1 MKVSTHWLKDLI
13 ALDADAAALAERLTL
28 AGLEVDEIT
37 PAAADF
43 SGVVVARITDAQ
55 PHPDADRLQVCT
67 VDAGNGEPLQ
77 IVCGAPNARAGLV
90 APLATVGGELPGD
103 DGSFK
108 IKQAKLRGVASHGML
123 CSARELGLGDSHA
136 GLLEL
141 PDDLAAGDDLRQ
153 ALGLDDQ
160 IIDIELTP
168 NRGDCA
174 GMTGVARELSV
185 LYNCD
190 WTPVR
195 AADIVEASDLQRGI
209 SIEDGSDCPA
219 YFGRVIEGVD
229 ASATTPVWLRERL
242 RRAGLRPKSPLVDVT
257 NYVLLE
263 LGQPMHA
270 FDADRLRG
278 DIVVRRGK
286 PDEPLT
292 LLNKDEIVLDEQ
304 ALVITDDRGA
314 IALAG
319 AMGGDS
325 TAVGKH
331 TSNVFLESACFSPQ
345 AVAGTGRRYKIHS
358 DALYRYERG
367 VDPSIQRLALDRA
380 TELVQQ
386 ICGGTAGP
394 VTGIATSQ
402 APRQVTLRAK
412 QLARVLG
419 GEVAAEQVADILSR
433 LGFAPQPIE
442 AGWACT
448 VPPHR
453 YDVTV
458 EVDLIEEIARV
469 VGYDNLPGAAQPVAQ
484 AFAAVPEA
492 MAAERDVAGRLVAR
506 GYTEAITFSFVDA
519 EADKLLGVGSTP
531 IAVDNPIAQH
541 MGVMRTQL
549 WAGLLDAYKRNAARS
564 QGRVRLFE
572 SGLRFEQGDGGM
584 AQTRTLAGLAAG
596 AVAPEHWTGAPPA
609 SDFYA
614 VKADLDAVAAGL
626 RAEKAGHPA
635 LHPGQ
640 SARLMLADTAVGWLG
655 VLHPSVAKALD
666 VPGAPVLFQLD
677 LDALLGGSAPSY
689 APLDDQPTSRR
700 DLALVVDEEV
710 SAADL
715 TACVRE
721 SAGPQLREVRVF
733 DIYRGAGLPDTSK
746 SMALGLIFQD
756 KSRTLADDE
765 IDAAVAR
772 VCEAAQSQLGATVRQ

>member
-1 MKVSTHWLKDLI
+1 MKVSTQWLADFI
-13 ALDADAAALAERLTL
+13 SLDADAAGLAERLTL

-37 PAAADF
+37 PAAAEF

-67 VDAGNGEPLQ
+67 VDAGGEPLQ
-77 IVCGAPNARAGLV
+77 IVCGAPNARTGLI
-90 APLATVGGELPGD
+90 APLATVGGKLPGD
-103 DGSFK
+103 EGPFK

-141 PDDLAAGDDLRQ
+141 PETLLPGTDMRE

-190 WTPVR
+190 WKPVQPG
-195 AADIVEASDLQRGI
+195 AISETIESQRGI
-209 SIEDGSDCPA
+209 NIADNADCPA
-219 YFGRVIEGVD
+219 YYGRVIEGVD
-229 ASATTPVWLRERL
+229 AAAETPLWLRERL

-270 FDADRLRG
+270 FDAGRLKG
-278 DIVVRRGK
+278 DIAVRRGQAQ
-286 PDEPLT
+286 EPLT
-292 LLNKDEIVLDEQ
+292 LLNKDEIVLDDQ
-304 ALVITDDRGA
+304 ALVIADDRGA

-331 TSNVFLESACFSPQ
+331 TTSVFLESACFSPQ

-367 VDPSIQRLALDRA
+367 VDPSIQRQALDRA
-380 TELVQQ
+380 TELVLQ
-386 ICGGTAGP
+386 ICGGQAGP
-394 VTGIATSQ
+394 VTGSSVDRD
-402 APRQVTLRAK
+402 APAVTLRSS

-419 GEVAAEQVADILSR
+419 GVVPAEQVADTLTR
-433 LGFAPQPIE
+433 LGFAPE
-442 AGWACT
+442 SREGGWACT

-453 YDVTV
+453 YDVTM

-469 VGYDNLPGAAQPVAQ
+469 VGFDNLPGTAQPVAQ
-484 AFAAVPEA
+484 AFAAVPD
-492 MAAERDVAGRLVAR
+492 AATPEREIAARLVAR

-519 EADKLLGVGSTP
+519 KADSLLAGDGEA
-531 IAVDNPIAQH
+531 IAVDNPIAEH
-541 MGVMRTQL
+541 MGVMRRQL

-572 SGLRFEQGDGGM
+572 SGLRFERTGDELV
-584 AQTRTLAGLAAG
+584 QTRTLAGLASGNIQA
-596 AVAPEHWTGAPPA
+596 EHWSAEASA

-614 VKADLDAVAAGL
+614 VKSDLDAIAGAL
-626 RAEKAGHPA
+626 EAHAEVHPA

-640 SARLMLADTAVGWLG
+640 CARLQRDGLEVGWLG
-655 VLHPSVAKALD
+655 VLHPSVARALD
-666 VPGAPVLFQLD
+666 LPGAPVVFELD
-677 LDALLGGSAPSY
+677 LEAVLAGQSPSY
-689 APLDDQPTSRR
+689 APLVDQPSSRR
-700 DLALVVDEEV
+700 DLALVVDEAV
-710 SAADL
+710 TAAEL
-715 TACVRE
+715 TRCVRE
-721 SAGPQLREVRVF
+721 SAGPQLRDVRVF

-765 IDAAVAR
+765 IDAAVAQ

>member
-1 MKVSTHWLKDLI
+1 MKVSTHWLNDFI
-13 ALDADAAALAERLTL
+13 TLDADAAALAERLTL
-28 AGLEVDEIT
+28 AGLEVDEVT
-37 PAAADF
+37 PAAAQF
-43 SGVVVARITDAQ
+43 SGVVVAKITDAQ

-67 VDAGNGEPLQ
+67 VDAGGEPLQ
-77 IVCGAPNARAGLV
+77 IVCGAPNARAGLL
-90 APLATVGGELPGD
+90 APLATVGGELQGA
-103 DGSFK
+103 DGAFK

-123 CSARELGLGDSHA
+123 CSARELGMGDSHA

-141 PDDLAAGDDLRQ
+141 PADLVPGADLRE

-190 WTPVR
+190 WTPVQPGEID
-195 AADIVEASDLQRGI
+195 ALGDAQREI
-209 SIEDGSDCPA
+209 SIADGTDCPA

-229 ASATTPVWLRERL
+229 AAAETPLWMRERL

-270 FDADRLRG
+270 FDAGRLKG
-278 DIVVRRGK
+278 DIAVRRGHA
-286 PDEPLT
+286 DEPLT
-292 LLNKDEIVLDEQ
+292 LLNKDEIVLDGE
-304 ALVITDDRGA
+304 ALVIADDRGA

-331 TSNVFLESACFSPQ
+331 TTDVFLESACFSPQ

-386 ICGGTAGP
+386 ICGGKAGP
-394 VTGIATSQ
+394 VIGSAAQ
-402 APRQVTLRAK
+402 RAPVQVTLRAK

-419 GEVAAEQVADILSR
+419 GVVPAQQVGDILTR
-433 LGFAPQPIE
+433 LGFAPE
-442 AGWACT
+442 VSDEGWACT

-453 YDVTV
+453 YDVTM

-469 VGYDNLPGAAQPVAQ
+469 VGYDHLPGSAQPVAQ

-492 MAAERDVAGRLVAR
+492 QAAERDVAIRLVAR

-519 EADKLLGVGSTP
+519 QADALLGLGGAP
-531 IAVDNPIAQH
+531 IAVDNPIAEH

-572 SGLRFEQGDGGM
+572 SGLRFAVGHDGM
-584 AQTRTLAGLAAG
+584 TQTRTLAGLAAG
-596 AVAPEHWTGAPPA
+596 GVTPEHWSGAADA

-614 VKADLDAVAAGL
+614 IKADLDAIVSGL
-626 RAEKAGHPA
+626 QAEKATHAA

-640 SARLMLADTAVGWLG
+640 SAKLLLAGEQVGYLG
-655 VLHPSVAKALD
+655 VIHPSVAKSLD

-677 LDALLGGSAPSY
+677 LDALLAGRAPDY
-689 APLDDQPTSRR
+689 APLSDQPSSRR
-700 DLALVVDEEV
+700 DLALVVDEAV
-710 SAADL
+710 TAAEL
-715 TACVRE
+715 TACVRD
-721 SAGPQLREVRVF
+721 SAGPQLRAIRVF

-765 IDAAVAR
+765 VDAAVAK
-772 VCEAAQSQLGATVRQ
+772 VCEAAQSRLGATVRQ

>member
-1 MKVSTHWLKDLI
+1 MKVSTHWLKDFI
-13 ALDADAAALAERLTL
+13 TLDADAAALAERLTL

-37 PAAADF
+37 PAASEF
-43 SGVVVARITDAQ
+43 SGVVVAKITDAQ

-67 VDAGNGEPLQ
+67 VDAGTGEPLQ
-77 IVCGAPNARAGLV
+77 IVCGAQNARAGLL
-90 APLATVGGELPGD
+90 APLATVGGMLVGE
-103 DGSFK
+103 DGPFK

-141 PDDLAAGDDLRQ
+141 PDALPVGVDVRE

-160 IIDIELTP
+160 VIDIELTP

-174 GMTGVARELSV
+174 GMTGVARELSA
-185 LYNCD
+185 LYQAD
-190 WTPVR
+190 WTPVKPGEI
-195 AADIVEASDLQRGI
+195 AVNCQAQRDI
-209 SIEDGSDCPA
+209 SIVDETDCPA
-219 YFGRVIEGVD
+219 YFGRIIEGVN
-229 ASATTPVWLRERL
+229 AAAETPLWMRERL

-270 FDADRLRG
+270 FDADRLKG
-278 DIVVRRGK
+278 NVVVRRGQAN
-286 PDEPLT
+286 ESLT
-292 LLNKDEIVLDEQ
+292 LLNKDDIAVDETV
-304 ALVITDDRGA
+304 LVIADDSGA
-314 IALAG
+314 VALAG

-331 TSNVFLESACFSPQ
+331 TTSVFLESACFSPQ

-367 VDPSIQRLALDRA
+367 VDPSMQRLALDRA
-380 TELVQQ
+380 TELVLQ
-386 ICGGTAGP
+386 ICGGDAGP
-394 VTGIATSQ
+394 VTGAAATREPLTV
-402 APRQVTLRAK
+402 ALRAK

-419 GEVAAEQVADILSR
+419 GDVPAAQVGDMLAR
-433 LGFAPQPIE
+433 LGFQPAANDE
-442 AGWACT
+442 GWTCT

-453 YDVTV
+453 YDVTL

-469 VGYDNLPGAAQPVAQ
+469 VGYDDLPGAAQPVAQ
-484 AFAAVPEA
+484 AFTAVPEA
-492 MAAERDVAGRLVAR
+492 NAAERDVAARLTAR

-519 EADKLLGVGSTP
+519 EAEKLLGNGRAP

-564 QGRVRLFE
+564 GGRVRLFE
-572 SGLRFEQGDGGM
+572 SGLRFEQVD
-584 AQTRTLAGLAAG
+584 AQIQQTRTLAGLAAG
-596 AVAPEHWTGAPPA
+596 PVLPEHWSSHTEP

-614 VKADLDAVAAGL
+614 VKADLDAIVADLA
-626 RAEKAGHPA
+626 ATAASHPA

-640 SARLMLADTAVGWLG
+640 SASLQLAGRTVGWLG
-655 VLHPSVAKALD
+655 GLHPSVAKALD

-677 LDALLGGSAPSY
+677 LDALLQGQAPEY
-689 APLDDQPTSRR
+689 APLIDQPSSRR
-700 DLALVVDEEV
+700 DLALVVGEAV
-710 SAADL
+710 TAADL
-715 TACVRE
+715 ADCVRK
-721 SAGPQLREVRVF
+721 SAGPFLRDVRVF
-733 DIYRGAGLPDTSK
+733 DIYRGKGLPDTSK
-746 SMALGLIFQD
+746 SVALGLIFQD

-765 IDAAVAR
+765 IDAAVEQ
-772 VCEAAQSQLGATVRQ
+772 VCQAAQSQLGATVRQ